1 MQMLIENW
9 YLIVA
14 CVVVGVVVGI
24 KVKTWFTQPTSAQVQ
39 NIKEW
44 LLYAVTEAE
53 IALGGKTGQLK
64 LRMVYDMAIEK
75 FEWLS
80 FVSFELFGSWVDE
93 ALVTMRDMLAK
104 NDAIN
109 DIVKGDK

>member
-1 MQMLIENW
+1 MEMLIENW

-14 CVVVGVVVGI
+14 GVVVGVVVGAKI
-24 KVKTWFTQPTSAQVQ
+24 KTWFTQPTSDQVK

-44 LLYAVTEAE
+44 LLFAVTEAE

-64 LRMVYDMAIEK
+64 LRMVYDMAISK

-80 FVSFELFGSWVDE
+80 FVSFELFGEWVDE
-93 ALVTMRDMLAK
+93 ALVNMRDMLK
-104 NDAIN
+104 SNETIN
-109 DIVKGDK
+109 NIVKGDE

>member
-1 MQMLIENW
+1 MKMLIENW

-14 CVVVGVVVGI
+14 CVVVGVVIGF
-24 KVKTWFTQPTSAQVQ
+24 KVKSWFSQPTNAQVES
-39 NIKEW
+39 IKEW
-44 LLYAVTEAE
+44 LLFAVTEAE
-53 IALGGKTGQLK
+53 QALGEKTGQLK

-80 FVSFELFGSWVDE
+80 FVSFGVFSGWVDE

-104 NDAIN
+104 NEAIN
-109 DIVKGDK
+109 VIVNGDK